1 MEGDNEVKGF
11 RAKLAAKSGAAPA
24 LVHDSWIGECE
35 ASGVYSR
42 RPPVY
47 RYDLG
52 EPVQQVEL
60 TRAEIRNLAQRHLNT
75 FFRETEFVTW
85 TGECDRRLDERAMQH
100 EARFWRLYSIL
111 PVEDQRRFDLQIEI
125 RQRYLQSIE
134 GEVHRCREVE
144 MAFRAREDAGLV
156 SEEERQAYKTPG
168 FILGYFSGPSPA
180 DGGAEPEHWD
190 VFASDDTDE
199 SGDVANK
206 APAGP
211 DGTQRQC
218 ARLLHP
224 R

>member
-1 MEGDNEVKGF
+1 
-11 RAKLAAKSGAAPA
+11 
-24 LVHDSWIGECE
+24 
-35 ASGVYSR
+35 
-42 RPPVY
+42 
-47 RYDLG
+47 
-52 EPVQQVEL
+52 
-60 TRAEIRNLAQRHLNT
+60 
-75 FFRETEFVTW
+75 
-85 TGECDRRLDERAMQH
+85 
-100 EARFWRLYSIL
+100 
-111 PVEDQRRFDLQIEI
+111 
-125 RQRYLQSIE
+125 
-134 GEVHRCREVE
+134 

-218 ARLLHP
+218 ARSLHP